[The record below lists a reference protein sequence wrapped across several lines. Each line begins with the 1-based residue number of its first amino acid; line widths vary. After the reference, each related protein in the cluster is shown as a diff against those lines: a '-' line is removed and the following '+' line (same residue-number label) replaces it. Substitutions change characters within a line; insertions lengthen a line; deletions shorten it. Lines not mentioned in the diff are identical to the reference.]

1 MRALAALKSVKILG
15 IDPST
20 RSLAWAVCTLDG
32 SGDVILGE
40 TGKID
45 LPHKQGMELKVNA
58 VVDNLPGVI
67 ESIKPDFV
75 YIEQTVYIQNYQTSR
90 DLSYVVGAS
99 MATSA
104 LSGVHVR
111 EASPLVW
118 KVGIGYKKV
127 MKADIAKWAA
137 ETSEKEAKKR
147 AMHERKHRVR
157 EILSDQ
163 FSGDLLDD
171 ERYDHDVI
179 DAIGIALWGCQKQ
192 DERNRDGIE

>member
-1 MRALAALKSVKILG
+1 VKTFSILKNVKILG

-20 RSLAWAVCTLDG
+20 RSLAWALCTLG
-32 SGDVILGE
+32 GGGAVSLGLY
-40 TGKID
+40 GKIE
-45 LPHKQGMELKVNA
+45 LPHKQGMEPKINA
-58 VVDNLPGVI
+58 VVSSLPGVI
-67 ESIKPDFV
+67 EAVEPDFV

-104 LSGVHVR
+104 LSGVSVC

-127 MKADIAKWAA
+127 MKADIARWTA

-147 AMHERKHRVR
+147 AAFERKNRVR
-157 EILSDQ
+157 EILVDRFSD
-163 FSGDLLDD
+163 DLLDTD
-171 ERYDHDVI
+171 QYDHDII

-192 DERNRDGIE
+192 DDKNHEGLE